1 MLEKELTGLWMES
14 IASIPSAAWRS
25 LPDIASLPPAV
36 RGDSSLWCERFFTP
50 EADPHLR
57 PAEVQWSYAL
67 ATNQTP
73 DAIRY
78 IYSAAPYDLDTI
90 ETRAFTVVRLKL
102 RTFTAA
108 TIQSAAGQLLQPPN
122 IGNSWDFHLPEA
134 LTEGFRFS
142 SDPSTNPLEIP
153 SWEDLVEGGIR
164 AGAPYFIRFKKVFQL
179 QGYPNPRT
187 WFDSDFRART
197 P

>member
-14 IASIPSAAWRS
+14 IASIAPEAWRS
-25 LPDIASLPPAV
+25 VPDIERLPPDV
-36 RGDSSLWCERFFTP
+36 RADSSLWCERFFTP

-57 PAEVQWSYAL
+57 PAGVQWSYAV

-108 TIQSAAGQLLQPPN
+108 TIQSAAGHLLQPPQG
-122 IGNSWDFHLPEA
+122 GNQWEFHLPEA

-142 SDPSTNPLEIP
+142 SNPSADPLDIA

-164 AGAPYFIRFKKVFQL
+164 AGAPYFIRFKKVLQL

-187 WFDSDFRART
+187 WFDSDFRTSA